1 MSTQRKEVHKYLV
14 VYDTDECL
22 DNYDVIEGNY
32 EDIKKK
38 LEFLEVIFE
47 IHNPKIIGIVG

>member
-1 MSTQRKEVHKYLV
+1 MKKPRKEVHKYLV

-22 DNYDVIEGNY
+22 DEFDIIEGNY

-38 LEFLEVIFE
+38 LEYLEVIFE